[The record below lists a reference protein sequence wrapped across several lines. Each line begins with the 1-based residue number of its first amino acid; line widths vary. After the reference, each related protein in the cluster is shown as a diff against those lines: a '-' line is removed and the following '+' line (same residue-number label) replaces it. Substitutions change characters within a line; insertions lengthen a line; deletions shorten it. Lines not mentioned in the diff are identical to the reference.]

1 LGDAVDQGLVK
12 AVGVSNYNGMLSL
25 FLSLVSQ
32 ALVEKNSAVC
42 SRMKSQIGLFA
53 LQENQGIVP
62 RAVLGFLG
70 SQQPHKTTTII
81 FQNPRMIKVAMCL
94 VF

>member
-12 AVGVSNYNGMLSL
+12 AVGVSNYNGMMSL
-25 FLSLVSQ
+25 FLSLASQ
-32 ALVEKNSAVC
+32 VLVEKNSPLC

-62 RAVLGFLG
+62 RAVLEF
-70 SQQPHKTTTII
+70 
-81 FQNPRMIKVAMCL
+81 
-94 VF
+94 